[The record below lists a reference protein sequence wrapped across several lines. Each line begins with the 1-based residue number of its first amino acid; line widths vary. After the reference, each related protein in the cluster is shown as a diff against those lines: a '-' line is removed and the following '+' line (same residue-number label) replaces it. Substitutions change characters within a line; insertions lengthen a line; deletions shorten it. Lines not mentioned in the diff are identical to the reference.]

1 MKILLGLF
9 KGFNGA
15 IFGFGAF
22 LIVFGIASSIPG
34 VGVID
39 ERYRTLAIASG
50 FIVAIISVLLHVLHG
65 DENKT
70 KIIVENEGYLDD
82 DEISDTQKLILGVIQ
97 KDYIEFGLI
106 SQDDVEIKCAKAVE
120 KHNEEIRKMA
130 ASSEEFF
137 HKKEI
142 EPIGVDEMYYRL
154 EHLLFKG
161 YITKIKAGR
170 SKDNG
175 RFRFTYYLS
184 DEYRKRKR
192 IIKPDPKATVG

>member
-1 MKILLGLF
+1 MKILFGLF

-22 LIVFGIASSIPG
+22 LVIFGIASSIPG

-39 ERYRTLAIASG
+39 ERYRVLAISSG
-50 FIVAIISVLLHVLHG
+50 FIIAIISILLQILHG
-65 DENKT
+65 DNKKT
-70 KIIVENEGYLDD
+70 KIIENEGYLDD
-82 DEISDTQKLILGVIQ
+82 DELSTTQKLIIDIIQ
-97 KDYIEFGLI
+97 KDYVEFGLI
-106 SQDDVEIKCAKAVE
+106 SQDDVETKCAKE
-120 KHNEEIRKMA
+120 IKKYNEEIRKMA
-130 ASSEEFF
+130 ASSERFF

-142 EPIGVDEMYYRL
+142 EPVEEAEMYYRL

-161 YITKIKAGR
+161 YITKIRAGR

-184 DEYRKRKR
+184 DEYRARKH
-192 IIKPDPKATVG
+192 IAKSDPKATVE